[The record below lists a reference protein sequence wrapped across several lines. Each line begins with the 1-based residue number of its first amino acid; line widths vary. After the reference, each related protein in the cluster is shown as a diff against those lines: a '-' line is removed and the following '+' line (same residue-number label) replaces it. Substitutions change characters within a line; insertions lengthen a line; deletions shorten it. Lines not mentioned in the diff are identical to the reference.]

1 MGLEGI
7 MATIIFPEVQ
17 RKTEAKAKALSQEL
31 CDYPTGPS
39 LPCVIK
45 AAESDRSGDQR
56 FIVEFTDLS
65 EAQVRQLVAA
75 VKKLG

>member
-1 MGLEGI
+1 MDLEVI
-7 MATIIFPEVQ
+7 MATSNLLEVQ
-17 RKTEAKAKALSQEL
+17 RKAEAKAEALAQEL

-45 AAESDRSGDQR
+45 AAEPDRNGDQR
-56 FIVEFTDLS
+56 FDVKFIDLS
-65 EAQVRQLVAA
+65 EIQVRQLMAA

>member
-7 MATIIFPEVQ
+7 MATIILPEVQ
-17 RKTEAKAKALSQEL
+17 RKTEAKAKALAQEL

-45 AAESDRSGDQR
+45 AAEPERNGDQR
-56 FIVEFTDLS
+56 FIVEFIDLS
-65 EAQVRQLVAA
+65 EVQVRRLVAA
-75 VKKLG
+75 VKKLS

>member
-1 MGLEGI
+1 MDLEVI
-7 MATIIFPEVQ
+7 MATSNLLEVQ
-17 RKTEAKAKALSQEL
+17 RKAEAKAKALSQEL

-45 AAESDRSGDQR
+45 AAEPDRRGDQR
-56 FIVEFTDLS
+56 FDVKFIDLS
-65 EAQVRQLVAA
+65 EIQVRQLVAA

>member
-7 MATIIFPEVQ
+7 MTTVILPEVQ

-45 AAESDRSGDQR
+45 AAEPDRSGDQR
-56 FIVEFTDLS
+56 FIVKFIDLS

>member
-7 MATIIFPEVQ
+7 MATIILPEVQ
-17 RKTEAKAKALSQEL
+17 RKTEAKAKALAQEL
-31 CDYPTGPS
+31 CDYPTGSS

-45 AAESDRSGDQR
+45 AAEPDRNGEQR
-56 FIVEFTDLS
+56 FEVKFIDLS
-65 EAQVRQLVAA
+65 EVQVQQLVAA

>member
-1 MGLEGI
+1 MDLEGI
-7 MATIIFPEVQ
+7 MATTILHEVQ
-17 RKTEAKAKALSQEL
+17 RKTEGKAKALSQEL

-45 AAESDRSGDQR
+45 AAEPDRNGEQQ
-56 FIVEFTDLS
+56 FTVEFIDMS
-65 EAQVRQLVAA
+65 EVQVRQLVAA

>member
-1 MGLEGI
+1 MDLEGI
-7 MATIIFPEVQ
+7 MATNILPEVQ

-39 LPCVIK
+39 LPCIIK
-45 AAESDRSGDQR
+45 AAEPDRNGDQR
-56 FIVEFTDLS
+56 FDVEFIELS